1 MLKKIIEINED
12 LCIGCGACAGACHQ
26 GAIGIVDGVAK
37 LLREDFCDGL
47 GRCLPKCPTNA
58 ISFTEKE
65 VDIKEI
71 KKDSLTAENKFSN
84 TVDNKEEVTNV
95 NVKSQLKTWPIEI
108 QLVAPN
114 ASFFDEAHLLISA
127 DCCAYAY
134 ANFHKDFMNGKVVV
148 IGCPKLDDADYVEKL
163 TNILTINNIKSVTVA
178 RMEVPCCSGLANAT
192 IKAVQNCG
200 KDIPLNINIISR
212 TGELLQ

>member
-1 MLKKIIEINED
+1 MLKKIIEIDED

-65 VDIKEI
+65 INVSELKKENVKT
-71 KKDSLTAENKFSN
+71 KKEQQENE
-84 TVDNKEEVTNV
+84 TKEETMNV
-95 NVKSQLKTWPIEI
+95 NVKSQLKTWPIEM

-114 ASFFDEAHLLISA
+114 ASFFDGADLLVSA

-134 ANFHKDFMNGKVVV
+134 ANFHKDFMKDRVVV
-148 IGCPKLDDADYVEKL
+148 IGCPKLDDADYIEKL
-163 TNILTINNIKSVTVA
+163 TNILTINDIKSVTVA

-192 IKAVQNCG
+192 IKAVENSG
-200 KDIPLNINIISR
+200 KNIPLNVNIISR
-212 TGELLQ
+212 SGELLQ